1 MAPWGGPTPATQP
14 GRPVRVLAPEQT
26 GNDARNAGV
35 AATTRDRVLF
45 VDASDRLVPGA
56 VDALISRLGDSASVT
71 GRGHALAQAPV
82 IFRRDGVPRFDPAHG
97 RFPQASLP
105 SEPSVDLVLLE
116 DGGNPWAVP
125 FGTVPPA
132 AGELAGFAALVEASA
147 GAAWLPDF
155 LAAWA
160 PAFLD
165 DLEHAAPADIAALA
179 HAVDGLT
186 DAGLADIDVETR
198 LRLWLVGRGEHRAMS
213 RFTVERWFTRGQ
225 FGTRVA
231 DGEVV
236 AVLPVPEVEV
246 PARVLRVPVHLEASL
261 RRAVPVEDGWRLTVF
276 AGLRWVDLAAHP
288 PTLTARMLH
297 ESGEEVSLPVV
308 QRPDPEA
315 TRFFGTAHQNHDA
328 GAIELEL
335 QTTRLPHAGRWTL
348 EVSLEVAGIRR
359 SGAIADRDEHGSA
372 GDLGPAPGGR
382 ARASFDEALGLVV
395 VVGAPAATSSGPS
408 GEPRVE
414 AVRRDTHLVLTGR
427 GGAAAVQF
435 ELCLGPHRVPAET
448 ERAPDG
454 TFTARFPLSEA
465 PWGFPARSLPP
476 GTWHVAWSQGR
487 ERGELALAP
496 ELVARTPLELGPD
509 PTAAH
514 RTRVLRGLRGQVLVE
529 LRPPLTDD
537 ELGPWAQQQLRAA
550 YAVTD
555 RPLDHTTVLFRSYAG
570 TARDGQPARDPRRAP
585 GPAPGP
591 ARPVVGR

>member
-1 MAPWGGPTPATQP
+1 MLRKAVRRLLTRPAPLAVVVVLGPRQERFLAQCLKTLPGGAEVVVAPWGGPTPATQP

-56 VDALISRLGDSASVT
+56 VDAPISRLGDSASVT

-82 IFRRDGVPRFDPAHG
+82 IFRRDAVPRFDPAHG

-116 DGGNPWAVP
+116 DGGNPVGGAVRHGAP
-125 FGTVPPA
+125 GRR
-132 AGELAGFAALVEASA
+132 ELAGFAALVEASA

-213 RFTVERWFTRGQ
+213 RFTVVRWFTRGQ

-231 DGEVV
+231 DGEVM

-276 AGLRWVDLAAHP
+276 AGLRWVDLAARP

-315 TRFFGTAHQNHDA
+315 TRFFGMGHQNHDA

-335 QTTRLPHAGRWTL
+335 QTARLPHAGRWTL

-395 VVGAPAATSSGPS
+395 VVGAPAAPSSGPS

-435 ELCLGPHRVPAET
+435 ELCLGRIGCRQRPSEHR
-448 ERAPDG
+448 
-454 TFTARFPLSEA
+454 TARSP
-465 PWGFPARSLPP
+465 PAFRCPRPRGASRP
-476 GTWHVAWSQGR
+476 G
-487 ERGELALAP
+487 
-496 ELVARTPLELGPD
+496 
-509 PTAAH
+509 
-514 RTRVLRGLRGQVLVE
+514 
-529 LRPPLTDD
+529 
-537 ELGPWAQQQLRAA
+537 
-550 YAVTD
+550 
-555 RPLDHTTVLFRSYAG
+555 LF
-570 TARDGQPARDPRRAP
+570 RRAP
-585 GPAPGP
+585 GTSRGARVGSAASWPSHPSWSPAPRWSW
-591 ARPVVGR
+591 ARTRPRRTALGCCAGCAARSSSSCGRR